1 MDIRPVTPRYAVSPQ
16 IAPEDVAAIKEAGF
30 TRIIC
35 NRPDAE
41 NPPEFQAAAVEAAA
55 REAGIDFVNIPL
67 TYPTMTPERIAEQMA
82 AIEDTAGPVLAYC
95 ASGTRSTIVWALS
108 EAGTRPTDEI
118 ISLAAEQGYDLSQ
131 MRPQL
136 EAFAHQKG

>member
-41 NPPEFQAAAVEAAA
+41 NPPELRAAAVEAAA

-67 TYPTMTPERIAEQMA
+67 TYPQMTPERIAEQMA

-95 ASGTRSTIVWALS
+95 ASGNRSSQVWALAN
-108 EAGTRPTDEI
+108 AGKRPTDELI
-118 ISLAAEQGYDLSQ
+118 GLPAKFGYQLEGLRGSIDALAARG
-131 MRPQL
+131 
-136 EAFAHQKG
+136 

>member
-41 NPPEFQAAAVEAAA
+41 NPPEYQAAAIGAAAEAAGLEFIA
-55 REAGIDFVNIPL
+55 LPL
-67 TYPTMTPERIAEQMA
+67 TYPTMTPERIAEHMA
-82 AIEDTAGPVLAYC
+82 AIESASGPVFAYC
-95 ASGTRSTIVWALS
+95 ASGTRCTTVWALGRATEGAPADELI
-108 EAGTRPTDEI
+108 EA
-118 ISLAAEQGYDLSQ
+118 AAKAGYDLNQ
-131 MRPQL
+131 LRPRL
-136 EAFAHQKG
+136 EDLAGA